1 MAVGFFLSPFIL
13 HRLGNLTF
21 GIWVLSV
28 SIIGYMS
35 LLDLG
40 MQNSVLRF
48 VSKGYT
54 QNDHEGA
61 SEIFSAALWIRIQ
74 ISSLVLV
81 LSIGIGY
88 LFPYIFK
95 VPPALAGDARKAV
108 IIVGVTASVTMLLG
122 VFGGVLSALNRYDL
136 QNMASLVQTAIR
148 VVSVVLLAAERARH
162 CRHCLV

>member
-1 MAVGFFLSPFIL
+1 MQLRVRHIARNVAFNWFGTLANMAVGFFLSPFIL

-48 VSKGYT
+48 VSKGFT

-61 SEIFSAALWIRIQ
+61 SEIFSAALWIRMQ
-74 ISSLVLV
+74 ISCWFLCS
-81 LSIGIGY
+81 
-88 LFPYIFK
+88 
-95 VPPALAGDARKAV
+95 
-108 IIVGVTASVTMLLG
+108 
-122 VFGGVLSALNRYDL
+122 
-136 QNMASLVQTAIR
+136 
-148 VVSVVLLAAERARH
+148 AAELLTCFLTYSRCPPRSPATLARPSSS
-162 CRHCLV
+162 LE